1 MDKDDFRL
9 SAEVTALRGM
19 VMMIAPTAFRLA
31 GISPD
36 AVEAIAEDYVKGL
49 DGMAVA
55 PEHAEAMEAMKAANI
70 EATVRLYTRVAQAMR
85 TQVGGD
91 DPANDDTTA

>member
-31 GISPD
+31 GITPA
-36 AVEAIAEDYVKGL
+36 AVEEIAADYVKGL
-49 DGMAVA
+49 DGMTVS

-85 TQVGGD
+85 TQVGS
-91 DPANDDTTA
+91 DPADDETTA